1 LHGNRRRHGAARP
14 TTAAGLSIDFTDLLR
29 DGVHRPFYSR
39 GMDARTR
46 KTADIDEAVADDA
59 RSIAESITAKR
70 DRLLASLTLIAGIG
84 LIVSLPFA
92 LRAGA
97 EFFMPV
103 TAALVVA
110 IALVPLLEWFERRG
124 IPSKASAGLCVILFL
139 LLALFAIGSIL
150 MPASNWVAQVPTKI
164 PRVRAALEPVIQLYK
179 HLDRFIDRTVSQ
191 IAITQQEHTR
201 SVTIETPNSM
211 SNLLISSAPHLLI
224 QLFFALL
231 VIFFFLAGW
240 TAMRKK
246 TIVSRGSFEGALTT
260 ARVIQQVV
268 DATSTYLG
276 TITLINIG
284 LGALTAG
291 ALWLLGMPSPV
302 MWGGIVA
309 VANYIPYLGP
319 IVCALLLF
327 FGALMTYPD
336 IWPALAPP
344 AAFICFHLVEAN
356 FFTPMVVGHR
366 LTISPLSIL
375 ISLSFWAWV
384 WGTTGAL
391 LAVPLLIIMKTIFSA
406 AGTPDIA
413 GFLFE
418 HGTLTHIG
426 DPDEEE
432 ENERQEMQPAM
443 VDTPQRPS

>member
-1 LHGNRRRHGAARP
+1 
-14 TTAAGLSIDFTDLLR
+14 
-29 DGVHRPFYSR
+29 
-39 GMDARTR
+39 MDARTG
-46 KTADIDEAVADDA
+46 KHVEHDENVDEA
-59 RSIAESITAKR
+59 RMLAETISAKR
-70 DRLLASLTLIAGIG
+70 DRLLASLTLIVGIG
-84 LIVSLPFA
+84 LIVGLPFA
-92 LRAGA
+92 LQLGA

-103 TAALVVA
+103 TAALVIA

-124 IPSKASAGLCVILFL
+124 IPSKAAAGLCVILFL
-139 LLALFAIGSIL
+139 MVAIFAIGSIVI
-150 MPASNWVAQVPTKI
+150 PASDWIAQVPTKI
-164 PRVRAALEPVIQLYK
+164 TKVRTALEPVFDLYK
-179 HLDRFIDRTVSQ
+179 NLDRFINRVANQIELNHAAHART
-191 IAITQQEHTR
+191 
-201 SVTIETPNSM
+201 VTIEQPNSIM
-211 SNLLISSAPHLLI
+211 GLLATSAPHLLI
-224 QLFFALL
+224 QLFFSLL

-240 TAMRKK
+240 TTMRKN

-291 ALWLLGMPSPV
+291 ALWLLGMPSPI

-319 IVCALLLF
+319 IVAALLLF
-327 FGALMTYPD
+327 VGGLMSYPD
-336 IWPALAPP
+336 IWGALWPP
-344 AAFICFHLVEAN
+344 AIFISFHLVEAN

-366 LTISPLSIL
+366 LTVSPLSIL
-375 ISLSFWAWV
+375 VSLSFWAWV

-418 HGTLTHIG
+418 HGTLTHAG
-426 DPDEEE
+426 EEDEEE
-432 ENERQEMQPAM
+432 VEARQEMEPAM
-443 VDTPQRPS
+443 VDTSKPRT

>member
-1 LHGNRRRHGAARP
+1 
-14 TTAAGLSIDFTDLLR
+14 
-29 DGVHRPFYSR
+29 
-39 GMDARTR
+39 MDARTR
-46 KTADIDEAVADDA
+46 KRHEPEEEISDEARAL
-59 RSIAESITAKR
+59 AETISAKR
-70 DRLLASLTLIAGIG
+70 DRLLASLTLVAGIG
-84 LIVSLPFA
+84 LVVMLPFA

-110 IALVPLLEWFERRG
+110 IALVPLLEWFERRR
-124 IPSKASAGLCVILFL
+124 IPSKAAAGLCVVLFL
-139 LLALFAIGSIL
+139 LIAIFAIGSIVV
-150 MPASNWVAQVPTKI
+150 PASDWVAQIPSKI
-164 PRVRAALEPVIQLYK
+164 PKIRSALEPVFDLYK
-179 HLDRFIDRTVSQ
+179 NLDRFVGRIANQIEVSHASHARTVTVEQPTSFV
-191 IAITQQEHTR
+191 
-201 SVTIETPNSM
+201 S
-211 SNLLISSAPHLLI
+211 LLATSAPHLLI

-240 TAMRKK
+240 TSMRKR

-319 IVCALLLF
+319 IVSALLLF
-327 FGALMTYPD
+327 AGGLMTYPD
-336 IWPALAPP
+336 IWGALWPP
-344 AAFICFHLVEAN
+344 VIFICFHLVEAN

-375 ISLSFWAWV
+375 VSLSFWAWI

-391 LAVPLLIIMKTIFSA
+391 LAVPLLIIMKTVFSA

-426 DPDEEE
+426 EEDEEE
-432 ENERQEMQPAM
+432 VEERHEIQPAM
-443 VDTPQRPS
+443 VDTPKALS

>member
-1 LHGNRRRHGAARP
+1 VTARNS
-14 TTAAGLSIDFTDLLR
+14 ADIF
-29 DGVHRPFYSR
+29 HR
-39 GMDARTR
+39 MDARTR
-46 KTADIDEAVADDA
+46 KKPEVEDEPSEEVRAL
-59 RSIAESITAKR
+59 AETMNAKS
-70 DRLLASLTLIAGIG
+70 DRLLASLTLIAGMG
-84 LIVSLPFA
+84 LIVMLPFA

-124 IPSKASAGLCVILFL
+124 MPSKPAAGLCVIIFLVISLFV
-139 LLALFAIGSIL
+139 IGSIVI
-150 MPASNWVAQVPTKI
+150 PASDWVAQVPTKI
-164 PRVRAALEPVIQLYK
+164 SKVRHALEPVFDLYK
-179 HLDRFIDRTVSQ
+179 NLDRFIDRTVSQ
-191 IAITQQEHTR
+191 IQLTQDHTR
-201 SVTIETPNSM
+201 SVRVETPNSV
-211 SNLLISSAPHLLI
+211 SSLLISSAPHLLI

-240 TAMRKK
+240 TSMRKK

-276 TITLINIG
+276 TITLINVG

-291 ALWLLGMPSPV
+291 VLWWLGMPSPV

-309 VANYIPYLGP
+309 VANYVPYLGP
-319 IVCALLLF
+319 IASALLLF
-327 FGALMTYPD
+327 VGGLMIFPD
-336 IWPALAPP
+336 IWGALLPP
-344 AAFICFHLVEAN
+344 AVFIGFHLVEAN

-375 ISLSFWAWV
+375 VSLSFWAWV

-391 LAVPLLIIMKTIFSA
+391 LAVPLLIIMKTVFSA

-418 HGTLTHIG
+418 EGTLTHVG
-426 DPDEEE
+426 EPDEEE
-432 ENERQEMQPAM
+432 VEERQEMEPAM
-443 VDTPQRPS
+443 VDTPKALS

>member
-1 LHGNRRRHGAARP
+1 
-14 TTAAGLSIDFTDLLR
+14 
-29 DGVHRPFYSR
+29 
-39 GMDARTR
+39 MDARTG
-46 KTADIDEAVADDA
+46 KHVEHDENVDEA
-59 RSIAESITAKR
+59 RMLAETISAKR
-70 DRLLASLTLIAGIG
+70 DRLLASLTLIVGIG
-84 LIVSLPFA
+84 LIVGLPFA
-92 LRAGA
+92 LQLGA

-103 TAALVVA
+103 TAALVIA

-124 IPSKASAGLCVILFL
+124 IPSKASAGLCVVLFL
-139 LLALFAIGSIL
+139 SIAIFAIGSIVI
-150 MPASNWVAQVPTKI
+150 PASDWIAQVPTKI
-164 PRVRAALEPVIQLYK
+164 TKVRAALEPVFDLYK
-179 HLDRFIDRTVSQ
+179 NLDRFIDRVTNQ
-191 IAITQQEHTR
+191 IQLTHAAHTR
-201 SVTIETPNSM
+201 TVTIEQPNSIM
-211 SNLLISSAPHLLI
+211 GLLATSAPHLLI
-224 QLFFALL
+224 QLFFSLL

-291 ALWLLGMPSPV
+291 ALWLLGMPSPI

-327 FGALMTYPD
+327 VGGLMTYPD
-336 IWPALAPP
+336 GWGALLPP
-344 AAFICFHLVEAN
+344 VVFISFHLVEAN

-366 LTISPLSIL
+366 LTISPLAIL
-375 ISLSFWAWV
+375 VSLSFWAWV

-391 LAVPLLIIMKTIFSA
+391 LAVPLLIILKTIFSA

-418 HGTLTHIG
+418 HGTLTHAG
-426 DPDEEE
+426 EEDEEE
-432 ENERQEMQPAM
+432 VEERQEMEPAM
-443 VDTPQRPS
+443 VDTPKPRT

>member
-1 LHGNRRRHGAARP
+1 
-14 TTAAGLSIDFTDLLR
+14 
-29 DGVHRPFYSR
+29 
-39 GMDARTR
+39 MDART
-46 KTADIDEAVADDA
+46 KKQQAVDQDDG
-59 RSIAESITAKR
+59 RVVVESDSAKR
-70 DRLLASLTLIAGIG
+70 DRLLASLNLLGGIG
-84 LIVSLPFA
+84 LIIAMPFA

-110 IALVPLLEWFERRG
+110 IALVPMLEWFERRG
-124 IPSKASAGLCVILFL
+124 VPSRLSAGLCVIIF
-139 LLALFAIGSIL
+139 LALAIFALGSIVI
-150 MPASNWVAQVPTKI
+150 PATDWVAQVPQKI
-164 PRVRAALEPVIQLYK
+164 VKVRTTLEPVFDLYK
-179 HLDRFIDRTVSQ
+179 NLDRFIDRTMSQ
-191 IAITQQEHTR
+191 IAVNQVQTR
-201 SVTIETPNSM
+201 AVRIETPNSM
-211 SNLLISSAPHLLI
+211 LGLLTSSAPHLLI

-240 TAMRKK
+240 TTMRKE

-276 TITLINIG
+276 TITLIHVA
-284 LGALTAG
+284 LGAVTA
-291 ALWLLGMPSPV
+291 AVLWWLGMPSPV

-309 VANYIPYLGP
+309 VLNYIPYLGP
-319 IVCALLLF
+319 IACAMLLF
-327 FGALMTYPD
+327 VGGLMTYPD
-336 IWPALAPP
+336 VWGALIPP
-344 AAFICFHLVEAN
+344 AAFISFHLVEAN
-356 FFTPMVVGHR
+356 LITPLVVGHR

-391 LAVPLLIIMKTIFSA
+391 LAVPLLIIMKTVFSA

-418 HGTLTHIG
+418 HGTLTHVG

-432 ENERQEMQPAM
+432 EDERREMKPAV
-443 VDTPQRPS
+443 VDTSKPAS

>member
-1 LHGNRRRHGAARP
+1 
-14 TTAAGLSIDFTDLLR
+14 
-29 DGVHRPFYSR
+29 
-39 GMDARTR
+39 MDTKKPAQMDDDVSDEARTL
-46 KTADIDEAVADDA
+46 
-59 RSIAESITAKR
+59 AETIGAKR
-70 DRLLASLTLIAGIG
+70 DRLLASLTLLAGIG
-84 LIVSLPFA
+84 LIVMMPFA

-124 IPSKASAGLCVILFL
+124 IPSKLSAGLCVIIF
-139 LLALFAIGSIL
+139 LALAMFAIGSIGF
-150 MPASNWVAQVPTKI
+150 PATDWVAQVPSKI
-164 PRVRAALEPVIQLYK
+164 PKVRAALEPVIRLYK
-179 HLDRFIDRTVSQ
+179 HLDRWIERATSQ
-191 IAITQQEHTR
+191 IAIAPVER
-201 SVTIETPNSM
+201 TPTVNVEQPHSM
-211 SNLLISSAPHLLI
+211 LGLLTSSAPHLLI

-246 TIVSRGSFEGALTT
+246 AIVTRGSFEGALTT
-260 ARVIQQVV
+260 ARVIQEVV

-291 ALWLLGMPSPV
+291 ALWWLGMPSPV

-309 VANYIPYLGP
+309 VANYVPYLGP

-327 FGALMTYPD
+327 VGGLMTYPD
-336 IWPALAPP
+336 IWGALLPP
-344 AAFICFHLVEAN
+344 AAFISFHLIEAN
-356 FFTPMVVGHR
+356 LFTPMVVGHR

-375 ISLSFWAWV
+375 VSLSFWAWV

-418 HGTLTHIG
+418 HGTLTHVG
-426 DPDEEE
+426 EPDEEE
-432 ENERQEMQPAM
+432 VEERQEIQPAI
-443 VDTPQRPS
+443 VDTPKPLS

>member
-1 LHGNRRRHGAARP
+1 MGDALDSKSRSL
-14 TTAAGLSIDFTDLLR
+14 T
-29 DGVHRPFYSR
+29 GVCVRVGPGGPIRQPR
-39 GMDARTR
+39 GELGDMLPAVDARTG
-46 KTADIDEAVADDA
+46 KQHEHHLEPATEEARAL
-59 RSIAESITAKR
+59 AETITVKR

-84 LIVSLPFA
+84 LVVGFPFA
-92 LRAGA
+92 LREGA

-124 IPSKASAGLCVILFL
+124 VPSGLSAGLCVIIFL
-139 LLALFAIGSIL
+139 AATIFAIGSIVV
-150 MPASNWVAQVPTKI
+150 PATDWIALVPQ
-164 PRVRAALEPVIQLYK
+164 RVGKVRTALQPVLDLYRN
-179 HLDRFIDRTVSQ
+179 LDRFITRTASQIQVSQEHARTV
-191 IAITQQEHTR
+191 R
-201 SVTIETPNSM
+201 IEDSNSFT
-211 SNLLISSAPHLLI
+211 SLLATSAPHLLI

-284 LGALTAG
+284 LGALTAT
-291 ALWLLGMPSPV
+291 ALWLLGMPSPI

-327 FGALMTYPD
+327 AGGLMTYPD
-336 IWPALAPP
+336 VWTALAPP
-344 AAFICFHLVEAN
+344 AAFICFHLFEAN

-375 ISLSFWAWV
+375 VSLSFWAWV

-418 HGTLTHIG
+418 HGTLTHAG
-426 DPDEEE
+426 EPDEEE
-432 ENERQEMQPAM
+432 VEERQEIEPAM
-443 VDTPQRPS
+443 VDTSKPRT

>member
-1 LHGNRRRHGAARP
+1 MTACAGADI
-14 TTAAGLSIDFTDLLR
+14 LSP
-29 DGVHRPFYSR
+29 V
-39 GMDARTR
+39 DARTR
-46 KTADIDEAVADDA
+46 KQHEIEQEHGDEA
-59 RSIAESITAKR
+59 RLLAEAITAKR

-84 LIVSLPFA
+84 LIVGLPFA
-92 LRAGA
+92 LQLGA

-103 TAALVVA
+103 TAALVIA

-124 IPSKASAGLCVILFL
+124 IPSKLSAGLCVILFL
-139 LLALFAIGSIL
+139 LIAIFAIGSIVV
-150 MPASNWVAQVPTKI
+150 PASDWVAQVPTKI
-164 PRVRAALEPVIQLYK
+164 TKVRSALEPVFDLYK
-179 HLDRFIDRTVSQ
+179 NLDRFIDRVANQIELTHASHARTVTVEQPSS
-191 IAITQQEHTR
+191 I
-201 SVTIETPNSM
+201 M
-211 SNLLISSAPHLLI
+211 GLLATSAPHLLI
-224 QLFFALL
+224 QLFFSLL

-240 TAMRKK
+240 TAMRKR

-291 ALWLLGMPSPV
+291 ALWLLGMPSPI

-319 IVCALLLF
+319 IASALLLF
-327 FGALMTYPD
+327 LGGLMIFPD
-336 IWPALAPP
+336 IWGAMAPP
-344 AAFICFHLVEAN
+344 AVFICFHLVEAN

-366 LTISPLSIL
+366 LTISPLAIL
-375 ISLSFWAWV
+375 ISLSFWAWI

-426 DPDEEE
+426 DPNEEE
-432 ENERQEMQPAM
+432 EDQRQEMEPAM
-443 VDTPQRPS
+443 VDTPKPRT

>member
-1 LHGNRRRHGAARP
+1 MLAA
-14 TTAAGLSIDFTDLLR
+14 
-29 DGVHRPFYSR
+29 
-39 GMDARTR
+39 MDARTS
-46 KTADIDEAVADDA
+46 KKAANLAEDTHVL
-59 RSIAESITAKR
+59 AESTAKR
-70 DRLLASLTLIAGIG
+70 DRLLASINLIGGIG
-84 LIVSLPFA
+84 LILALPFA
-92 LRAGA
+92 LRSGA
-97 EFFMPV
+97 EFFLPV
-103 TAALVVA
+103 TAALVIA
-110 IALVPLLEWFERRG
+110 IALVPMLEWFERRG
-124 IPSKASAGLCVILFL
+124 VPAKLAAGFCVIIFL
-139 LLALFAIGSIL
+139 AIAIFAIGSIL
-150 MPASNWVAQVPTKI
+150 VPATDWVALVPQRIGK
-164 PRVRAALEPVIQLYK
+164 VRDALQPVLDLYK
-179 HLDRFIDRTVSQ
+179 NLDRFIDRTTSQ
-191 IAITQQEHTR
+191 IAIAPQQGR
-201 SVTIETPNSM
+201 AVRIETPNSVLG
-211 SNLLISSAPHLLI
+211 LLTASAPHLLI
-224 QLFFALL
+224 QLFFSLL

-276 TITLINIG
+276 TITVINIG

-327 FGALMTYPD
+327 LGGLMTYPD
-336 IWPALAPP
+336 MWGALAPP
-344 AAFICFHLVEAN
+344 AVFVGFHLVEAN
-356 FFTPMVVGHR
+356 LFTPMVVGHR

-375 ISLSFWAWV
+375 VSLSFWAWV

-391 LAVPLLIIMKTIFSA
+391 LAVPLLIIMKTVFSA

-418 HGTLTHIG
+418 HGTLTHVG
-426 DPDEEE
+426 EPDEEE
-432 ENERQEMQPAM
+432 EEEKREMKPAM
-443 VDTPQRPS
+443 VDTEKPAT

>member
-1 LHGNRRRHGAARP
+1 
-14 TTAAGLSIDFTDLLR
+14 
-29 DGVHRPFYSR
+29 
-39 GMDARTR
+39 
-46 KTADIDEAVADDA
+46 
-59 RSIAESITAKR
+59 
-70 DRLLASLTLIAGIG
+70 
-84 LIVSLPFA
+84 
-92 LRAGA
+92 
-97 EFFMPV
+97 MPV

-124 IPSKASAGLCVILFL
+124 VPSKLSAGLCVIVFL
-139 LLALFAIGSIL
+139 LLAMFAIGSIVV
-150 MPASNWVAQVPTKI
+150 PATDWVAQVPSKI
-164 PRVRAALEPVIQLYK
+164 SKVRTALEPLLDLYK
-179 HLDRFIDRTVSQ
+179 NLEKFIDKTTAQIAMAAPPPGRTV
-191 IAITQQEHTR
+191 R
-201 SVTIETPNSM
+201 IETPNSM
-211 SNLLISSAPHLLI
+211 LGLLTSSAPHLLI

-240 TAMRKK
+240 TTMRKK

-284 LGALTAG
+284 LGTLTASV
-291 ALWLLGMPSPV
+291 LWALGMPSPV

-309 VANYIPYLGP
+309 VLNYIPYLGP
-319 IVCALLLF
+319 IVCAMLLF
-327 FGALMTYPD
+327 LGGLMTYPD
-336 IWPALAPP
+336 VWGALMPP
-344 AAFICFHLVEAN
+344 AAFISFHLIEAN

-391 LAVPLLIIMKTIFSA
+391 LAVPLFIIMKTIFSA

-418 HGTLTHIG
+418 HGTLTHVG

-432 ENERQEMQPAM
+432 VEERQEIQSAM
-443 VDTPQRPS
+443 VDTPKPLS

>member
-1 LHGNRRRHGAARP
+1 MFAEVI
-14 TTAAGLSIDFTDLLR
+14 TT
-29 DGVHRPFYSR
+29 
-39 GMDARTR
+39 
-46 KTADIDEAVADDA
+46 
-59 RSIAESITAKR
+59 KR
-70 DRLLASLTLIAGIG
+70 DRLLASLTLIAGVG
-84 LIVSLPFA
+84 LIVALPFA
-92 LRAGA
+92 LKEGA

-110 IALVPLLEWFERRG
+110 IALVPMLEWFERRG
-124 IPSKASAGLCVILFL
+124 IPSKLSAGLCLIAFL
-139 LLALFAIGSIL
+139 LFAFFAIGSIVI
-150 MPASNWVAQVPTKI
+150 PATNWIAQIPTKI
-164 PRVRAALEPVIQLYK
+164 PKVRSALEPLIQIYK

-191 IAITQQEHTR
+191 IAITQEQTR
-201 SVTIETPNSM
+201 AVRIEAPSSVMGLVTT
-211 SNLLISSAPHLLI
+211 SAPHLLI

-276 TITLINIG
+276 TITLINLG
-284 LGALTAG
+284 LGGLTALV
-291 ALWLLGMPSPV
+291 LWWLGMPSPI

-319 IVCALLLF
+319 IASALLLF
-327 FGALMTYPD
+327 LGGLMIYPD
-336 IWPALAPP
+336 IWGALLPP
-344 AAFICFHLVEAN
+344 AFFISFHLIEAN

-391 LAVPLLIIMKTIFSA
+391 LAVPLLIIMKTVFSA

-426 DPDEEE
+426 EPDEEE
-432 ENERQEMQPAM
+432 QEEKREMEPAM
-443 VDTPQRPS
+443 VDTPKPRS

>member
-1 LHGNRRRHGAARP
+1 MLPR
-14 TTAAGLSIDFTDLLR
+14 
-29 DGVHRPFYSR
+29 
-39 GMDARTR
+39 MDARTR
-46 KTADIDEAVADDA
+46 KQQQAEDQPGETARVLIEAN
-59 RSIAESITAKR
+59 AKR
-70 DRLLASLTLIAGIG
+70 DRLLAGLSLIAGIG
-84 LIVSLPFA
+84 ILIAMPFA

-124 IPSKASAGLCVILFL
+124 MSSKLAAGLCVLIFL
-139 LLALFAIGSIL
+139 LIAIFAIGSIVV
-150 MPASNWVAQVPTKI
+150 PASDWVAQIPTKI
-164 PRVRAALEPVIQLYK
+164 DKVRTALDPVFDLYK
-179 HLDRFIDRTVSQ
+179 NLDRFIDRIATQIQVSRGGG
-191 IAITQQEHTR
+191 ART
-201 SVTIETPNSM
+201 VTIEQPNSVM
-211 SNLLISSAPHLLI
+211 GLLATSAPHLLI

-231 VIFFFLAGW
+231 VIFYFLAGW
-240 TAMRKK
+240 TTMRKK

-276 TITLINIG
+276 TITLINVG
-284 LGALTAG
+284 LGALTAL
-291 ALWLLGMPSPV
+291 ALWWLGMPSPV

-319 IVCALLLF
+319 IVAALLLF
-327 FGALMTYPD
+327 VGGLMTFPDVWGAL
-336 IWPALAPP
+336 LPP
-344 AAFICFHLVEAN
+344 AVFVGFHLIEAN

-375 ISLSFWAWV
+375 VSLSFWAWV

-391 LAVPLLIIMKTIFSA
+391 LAVPLLIIMKTIFAA

-418 HGTLTHIG
+418 HGTLTHAG
-426 DPDEEE
+426 ESDEEE
-432 ENERQEMQPAM
+432 IEERQEMEPAM
-443 VDTPQRPS
+443 VDTPKGLS

>member
-1 LHGNRRRHGAARP
+1 M
-14 TTAAGLSIDFTDLLR
+14 LR
-29 DGVHRPFYSR
+29 A
-39 GMDARTR
+39 MDARTR
-46 KTADIDEAVADDA
+46 KHQAIDHEDEARAL
-59 RSIAESITAKR
+59 AETITAKR
-70 DRLLASLTLIAGIG
+70 DRLLASLTLIAGVG
-84 LIVSLPFA
+84 LIVLLPFA

-103 TAALVVA
+103 TAALVIA

-124 IPSKASAGLCVILFL
+124 VPSRLSAGLCVIIFL
-139 LLALFAIGSIL
+139 AIAIFAIGSIVI
-150 MPASNWVAQVPTKI
+150 PASDWVAQVPTKI
-164 PRVRAALEPVIQLYK
+164 GKVRAALEPVFDLYK
-179 HLDRFIDRTVSQ
+179 NLDRFVGRIANQIEINHASHART
-191 IAITQQEHTR
+191 
-201 SVTIETPNSM
+201 VTIEQPNSVM
-211 SNLLISSAPHLLI
+211 GLLATSAPHLLI
-224 QLFFALL
+224 QLFFSLL

-240 TAMRKK
+240 TTMRKR

-284 LGALTAG
+284 LGALTAT
-291 ALWLLGMPSPV
+291 ALWWLGMPSAV

-319 IVCALLLF
+319 IVAALLLF
-327 FGALMTYPD
+327 VGGLMTYPD
-336 IWPALAPP
+336 VWGALMPP
-344 AAFICFHLVEAN
+344 AVFIGFHLVEAN

-375 ISLSFWAWV
+375 ISLSFWAWI

-391 LAVPLLIIMKTIFSA
+391 LAVPLLIIMKTVFSA

-432 ENERQEMQPAM
+432 VDERQEMEPAM
-443 VDTPQRPS
+443 VDTPKTLS

>member
-1 LHGNRRRHGAARP
+1 M
-14 TTAAGLSIDFTDLLR
+14 LR
-29 DGVHRPFYSR
+29 A
-39 GMDARTR
+39 MDARTR
-46 KTADIDEAVADDA
+46 KHQAIDHEDEARAL
-59 RSIAESITAKR
+59 AETITAKR
-70 DRLLASLTLIAGIG
+70 DRLLAGLTLIAGIG
-84 LIVSLPFA
+84 VVVALPFA

-103 TAALVVA
+103 TAALVIA

-124 IPSKASAGLCVILFL
+124 VPSRLSAGLCVLIFL
-139 LLALFAIGSIL
+139 AIALFAIGSIVV
-150 MPASNWVAQVPTKI
+150 PASDWVAQIPTKI
-164 PRVRAALEPVIQLYK
+164 GKVRSALEPVFDLYK
-179 HLDRFIDRTVSQ
+179 NLDRFVGRIANQIEINHASHART
-191 IAITQQEHTR
+191 
-201 SVTIETPNSM
+201 VTIEQPNSVM
-211 SNLLISSAPHLLI
+211 GLLATSAPHLLI
-224 QLFFALL
+224 QLFFSLL

-240 TAMRKK
+240 TTMRKR

-284 LGALTAG
+284 LGALTAT
-291 ALWLLGMPSPV
+291 ALWWLGMPSPV

-319 IVCALLLF
+319 IVAALLLF
-327 FGALMTYPD
+327 VGGLMTYPD
-336 IWPALAPP
+336 VWGALMPP
-344 AAFICFHLVEAN
+344 AVFIGFHLVEAN

-375 ISLSFWAWV
+375 ISLSFWAWI

-391 LAVPLLIIMKTIFSA
+391 LAVPLLIIMKTIFAA

-418 HGTLTHIG
+418 HGTLTHVG

-432 ENERQEMQPAM
+432 VEERQEMEPAM
-443 VDTPQRPS
+443 VDTPKTLS

>member
-1 LHGNRRRHGAARP
+1 MLP
-14 TTAAGLSIDFTDLLR
+14 P
-29 DGVHRPFYSR
+29 V
-39 GMDARTR
+39 DARTR
-46 KTADIDEAVADDA
+46 KQHSQEQHEPVAEEARAL
-59 RSIAESITAKR
+59 AETITVKR

-84 LIVSLPFA
+84 LIIGLPFA
-92 LRAGA
+92 LREGA

-124 IPSKASAGLCVILFL
+124 VPSRLSAGLCVIIFL
-139 LLALFAIGSIL
+139 AAAFFTIGSIVI
-150 MPASNWVAQVPTKI
+150 PATDWIALFPHRIAK
-164 PRVRAALEPVIQLYK
+164 VRAALQPILDLYTS
-179 HLDRFIDRTVSQ
+179 LDRFITRTAAQIQTTQEHARTVRL
-191 IAITQQEHTR
+191 E
-201 SVTIETPNSM
+201 EPNSVM
-211 SNLLISSAPHLLI
+211 GLLTTSAPHLLI

-240 TAMRKK
+240 TAMRKR

-276 TITLINIG
+276 TITAINIG

-291 ALWLLGMPSPV
+291 ALWLLGMPSPI

-319 IVCALLLF
+319 IASAMLLF
-327 FGALMTYPD
+327 LGGLMTFPD
-336 IWPALAPP
+336 VWGAMLPP
-344 AAFICFHLVEAN
+344 AAFISFHLVEAN

-418 HGTLTHIG
+418 HGTLTHVG
-426 DPDEEE
+426 EPDEEE
-432 ENERQEMQPAM
+432 VEERQEMEPAM
-443 VDTPQRPS
+443 VDTEKPAT

>member
-1 LHGNRRRHGAARP
+1 
-14 TTAAGLSIDFTDLLR
+14 
-29 DGVHRPFYSR
+29 
-39 GMDARTR
+39 MDARSQQP
-46 KTADIDEAVADDA
+46 EAAEQDDGA
-59 RSIAESITAKR
+59 VVLAESTRAKS

-84 LIVSLPFA
+84 LIVATPFA
-92 LRAGA
+92 LSAGA

-103 TAALVVA
+103 TAALVIA
-110 IALVPLLEWFERRG
+110 IALVPLLEWLERRG
-124 IPSKASAGLCVILFL
+124 IPSKASAGLCVIIFL
-139 LLALFAIGSIL
+139 LLALFAIGSIVI
-150 MPASNWVAQVPTKI
+150 PATDWVAQVPGKI
-164 PRVRAALEPVIQLYK
+164 PKVRQALEPVILLYK
-179 HLDRFIDRTVSQ
+179 HLDKFIDRTTAQ
-191 IAITQQEHTR
+191 IAIAPPQPSRTVAVEQPH
-201 SVTIETPNSM
+201 SM
-211 SNLLISSAPHLLI
+211 LGLLTSSAPHLLI

-284 LGALTAG
+284 LGTLTALV
-291 ALWLLGMPSPV
+291 LWWLKMPSPI

-319 IVCALLLF
+319 IVCACLLF
-327 FGALMTYPD
+327 LGGLMTYSDVWGALM
-336 IWPALAPP
+336 PP

-391 LAVPLLIIMKTIFSA
+391 LAVPLLIIMKTVFSA

-418 HGTLTHIG
+418 HGTLTHVG
-426 DPDEEE
+426 DPNEEE
-432 ENERQEMQPAM
+432 ADARQEMEPAM
-443 VDTPQRPS
+443 VDTPKPLS

>member
-1 LHGNRRRHGAARP
+1 MLA
-14 TTAAGLSIDFTDLLR
+14 
-29 DGVHRPFYSR
+29 V
-39 GMDARTR
+39 MDARTR
-46 KTADIDEAVADDA
+46 KHEVEDDTADEA
-59 RSIAESITAKR
+59 RMIAETITIKR

-84 LIVSLPFA
+84 LIVTVPFA

-103 TAALVVA
+103 TAALVIA

-124 IPSKASAGLCVILFL
+124 IPSKASAGLCMVIFL
-139 LLALFAIGSIL
+139 AFAMFAIGSIVI
-150 MPASNWVAQVPTKI
+150 PAADWVAQVPTKI
-164 PRVRAALEPVIQLYK
+164 PKVRSTLEPLIQLYK
-179 HLDRFIDRTVSQ
+179 HLDRWIDKATSQ
-191 IAITQQEHTR
+191 IAIAPTQPLRTV
-201 SVTIETPNSM
+201 SVEQPHSVST
-211 SNLLISSAPHLLI
+211 LLISSAPHLLI

-246 TIVSRGSFEGALTT
+246 AIVTRGSFEGALTT

-291 ALWLLGMPSPV
+291 ALWLLGMPSPI

-309 VANYIPYLGP
+309 VANYVPYLGP
-319 IVCALLLF
+319 IACALLLF
-327 FGALMTYPD
+327 AGGLMTFPD
-336 IWPALAPP
+336 VWGAMAPP
-344 AAFICFHLVEAN
+344 AAFIGFHLVEAN

-375 ISLSFWAWV
+375 VSLSFWAWV

-418 HGTLTHIG
+418 HGTLTHAG
-426 DPDEEE
+426 EPDEEE
-432 ENERQEMQPAM
+432 VEERQEMGPAM
-443 VDTPQRPS
+443 VDTSKPRS

>member
-1 LHGNRRRHGAARP
+1 
-14 TTAAGLSIDFTDLLR
+14 
-29 DGVHRPFYSR
+29 
-39 GMDARTR
+39 MDARTR
-46 KTADIDEAVADDA
+46 KQHPVEEEISDEARAL
-59 RSIAESITAKR
+59 AETITAKR

-84 LIVSLPFA
+84 VIVALPFA

-103 TAALVVA
+103 TAALVIA

-124 IPSKASAGLCVILFL
+124 IPSKAAAGLCVLIFL
-139 LLALFAIGSIL
+139 AIAIFAIGSIIV
-150 MPASNWVAQVPTKI
+150 PASDWVAQVPTKI
-164 PRVRAALEPVIQLYK
+164 GKVRSALEPIFDLYK
-179 HLDRFIDRTVSQ
+179 NLDRFVGRITNQIEINHVSHARTVTLEQ
-191 IAITQQEHTR
+191 
-201 SVTIETPNSM
+201 PNSLM
-211 SNLLISSAPHLLI
+211 GLLATSAPHLLI
-224 QLFFALL
+224 QLFFSLL

-240 TAMRKK
+240 TAMRKR

-319 IVCALLLF
+319 IVAALLLF
-327 FGALMTYPD
+327 VGGLMTFPDVWGAL
-336 IWPALAPP
+336 LPP
-344 AAFICFHLVEAN
+344 TIFVGFHLIEAN

-375 ISLSFWAWV
+375 ISLSFWAWI

-391 LAVPLLIIMKTIFSA
+391 LAVPLLIIMKTVFSA

-418 HGTLTHIG
+418 HGTLTHAG

-432 ENERQEMQPAM
+432 EDARQELEPAM
-443 VDTPQRPS
+443 VDTSRPRT

>member
-1 LHGNRRRHGAARP
+1 MN
-14 TTAAGLSIDFTDLLR
+14 
-29 DGVHRPFYSR
+29 
-39 GMDARTR
+39 ARTK
-46 KTADIDEAVADDA
+46 KTQAATPPAEEAVALVD
-59 RSIAESITAKR
+59 SLSVKR
-70 DRLLASLTLIAGIG
+70 DRLLASLTLIAGVG
-84 LIVSLPFA
+84 MIVALPFA

-97 EFFMPV
+97 EFFLPV

-110 IALVPLLEWFERRG
+110 IALVPMLEWFERRG
-124 IPSKASAGLCVILFL
+124 VPAKLAAGLCVVIFL
-139 LLALFAIGSIL
+139 TMTVFVIGSIVL
-150 MPASNWVAQVPTKI
+150 PASDWIAQVPQKI
-164 PRVRAALEPVIQLYK
+164 GKVRAALEPVVDLYK
-179 HLDRFIDRTVSQ
+179 NLDQFIDRTLSQ
-191 IAITQQEHTR
+191 VAIPQDQIS
-201 SVTIETPNSM
+201 SVRIETPNSM
-211 SNLLISSAPHLLI
+211 LGLLASSAPHLLI

-240 TAMRKK
+240 TTMRKE

-284 LGALTAG
+284 LGILTA
-291 ALWLLGMPSPV
+291 AVLWWLGMDSPV

-309 VANYIPYLGP
+309 VLNYIPYLGP
-319 IVCALLLF
+319 IASALLLF
-327 FGALMTYPD
+327 IGGLMTYPD
-336 IWPALAPP
+336 VWGALIPP
-344 AAFICFHLVEAN
+344 LVFIGFHMVEAN
-356 FFTPMVVGHR
+356 FFTPMIVGHR

-375 ISLSFWAWV
+375 IALSFWAWV

-418 HGTLTHIG
+418 DGTLTHVG
-426 DPDEEE
+426 EPDEDEIE
-432 ENERQEMQPAM
+432 DRQQMEPAM
-443 VDTPQRPS
+443 VDTPKASS